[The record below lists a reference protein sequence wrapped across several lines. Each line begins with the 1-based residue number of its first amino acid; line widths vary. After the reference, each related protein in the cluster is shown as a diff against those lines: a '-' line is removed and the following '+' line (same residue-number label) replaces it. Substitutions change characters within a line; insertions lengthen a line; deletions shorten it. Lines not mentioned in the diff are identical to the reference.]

1 MKANTATNRS
11 QWNYLRKSGTCTF
24 MRKGEVGD
32 WKNFLTDEQSKA
44 FDEQYAERMKGTG
57 LSF

>member
-1 MKANTATNRS
+1 
-11 QWNYLRKSGTCTF
+11 